1 MSLIT
6 CPECHGQVSDKA
18 TACPHCGF
26 PISAEQKKQKEVQTE
41 QASSARARFAVDR
54 IYSGRVYFQCQCG
67 CTIEK
72 PFSFINTIGTGTY
85 QLRENLV
92 CPRCGAREAAGKL
105 LVKSKEKTPDSP
117 RPDQERK
124 EKQKQLV
131 NVLAQE
137 LVKQE
142 NIALSSE
149 PDKKSLL
156 VPCQHCGK
164 MTNRY
169 KFLCEN
175 CGEKWSGTDYGKPD
189 TSGDSPYTVRCR
201 HCGQPTNKYK
211 AVCENCGKP
220 IVQPTTGAKKA
231 PQDSGGHHVNGVLF
245 VLVAAV
251 VISLIIYAAKP
262 KDNEAAKSGSGSSSP
277 TYSSGSSYSGSSG
290 TTSKKYDDDEIK
302 ATVYV
307 LAKKCVKNH
316 LKAPSTAE
324 FSEMWECA
332 FTKGEDN
339 VYMMTGYV
347 DSQNSYGA
355 MLQEQWS
362 IMAQVSGDKASL
374 VMLTIGDQVYF
385 D

>member
-18 TACPHCGF
+18 AACPHCGY
-26 PISAEQKKQKEVQTE
+26 PITDQQTKPKEIETTHV
-41 QASSARARFAVDR
+41 SPVRAHFVVGR
-54 IYSGRVYFQCQCG
+54 IYSGRVYFRCQCG
-67 CTIEK
+67 CTVER
-72 PFSFINTIGTGTY
+72 PFSFINTVGTGTY
-85 QLRENLV
+85 QLRENLI
-92 CPRCGAREAAGKL
+92 CPSCGTRESAGKIL
-105 LVKSKEKTPDSP
+105 IKPEEKAPERPSLRSDSDPSGGHPMNQGQEESQKRPQETVSVSAEKASAPQPDADIITTTCP
-117 RPDQERK
+117 
-124 EKQKQLV
+124 
-131 NVLAQE
+131 
-137 LVKQE
+137 
-142 NIALSSE
+142 
-149 PDKKSLL
+149 
-156 VPCQHCGK
+156 
-164 MTNRY
+164 
-169 KFLCEN
+169 
-175 CGEKWSGTDYGKPD
+175 
-189 TSGDSPYTVRCR
+189 

-211 AVCENCGKP
+211 AACENCGKP
-220 IVQPTTGAKKA
+220 IVQPTTGAKNA
-231 PQDSGGHHVNGVLF
+231 PQDSSGHHVNGVLF

-251 VISLIIYAAKP
+251 VISLILYAAKP

-277 TYSSGSSYSGSSG
+277 TYSSGSSYSGSPG

-307 LAKKCVKNH
+307 LAKRCVKNH

>member
-1 MSLIT
+1 MALIR
-6 CPECHGQVSDKA
+6 CPECGSQISDRAVS
-18 TACPHCGF
+18 CPHCGY
-26 PISAEQKKQKEVQTE
+26 PL
-41 QASSARARFAVDR
+41 D
-54 IYSGRVYFQCQCG
+54 
-67 CTIEK
+67 
-72 PFSFINTIGTGTY
+72 
-85 QLRENLV
+85 L
-92 CPRCGAREAAGKL
+92 
-105 LVKSKEKTPDSP
+105 
-117 RPDQERK
+117 ERK
-124 EKQKQLV
+124 ENQKKLV

-137 LVKQE
+137 IAKQE
-142 NIALSSE
+142 NTAASSE
-149 PDKKSLL
+149 PES
-156 VPCQHCGK
+156 PA
-164 MTNRY
+164 
-169 KFLCEN
+169 
-175 CGEKWSGTDYGKPD
+175 SPD
-189 TSGDSPYTVRCR
+189 ASPYTTTCPRC
-201 HCGQPTNKYK
+201 GWPTNKYK
-211 AVCENCGKP
+211 TACENCGKP
-220 IVQPTTGAKKA
+220 LVQPTTGAKKA
-231 PQDSGGHHVNGVLF
+231 LQDSGGHHVNGVLF

-251 VISLIIYAAKP
+251 IIVLIFWAAKP
-262 KDNEAAKSGSGSSSP
+262 WNAETKKSSSGSSTTS
-277 TYSSGSSYSGSSG
+277 SSGSTYSGKSYSGSSG

-307 LAKKCVKNH
+307 LAKKCVKSH

>member
-18 TACPHCGF
+18 TACPHCGY
-26 PISAEQKKQKEVQTE
+26 PLDQGKKENQRQLDDILEQETAKHENDIAASE
-41 QASSARARFAVDR
+41 SGSHASSDASP
-54 IYSGRVYFQCQCG
+54 Y
-67 CTIEK
+67 T
-72 PFSFINTIGTGTY
+72 TT
-85 QLRENLV
+85 
-92 CPRCGAREAAGKL
+92 CP
-105 LVKSKEKTPDSP
+105 
-117 RPDQERK
+117 
-124 EKQKQLV
+124 
-131 NVLAQE
+131 
-137 LVKQE
+137 
-142 NIALSSE
+142 
-149 PDKKSLL
+149 
-156 VPCQHCGK
+156 HCGK
-164 MTNRY
+164 
-169 KFLCEN
+169 
-175 CGEKWSGTDYGKPD
+175 
-189 TSGDSPYTVRCR
+189 
-201 HCGQPTNKYK
+201 PTNKYK
-211 AVCENCGKP
+211 AACENCGQP
-220 IVQPTTGAKKA
+220 LVQPTTGAKKA

-251 VISLIIYAAKP
+251 VISLIFYVAKP
-262 KDNEAAKSGSGSSSP
+262 KDNESAKSGNSSSSP

-324 FSEMWECA
+324 FSEMWECD

>member
-18 TACPHCGF
+18 AACPHCGY
-26 PISAEQKKQKEVQTE
+26 PL
-41 QASSARARFAVDR
+41 D
-54 IYSGRVYFQCQCG
+54 
-67 CTIEK
+67 
-72 PFSFINTIGTGTY
+72 
-85 QLRENLV
+85 L
-92 CPRCGAREAAGKL
+92 
-105 LVKSKEKTPDSP
+105 
-117 RPDQERK
+117 ERK

-131 NVLAQE
+131 YVLAQE
-137 LVKQE
+137 LAMQE
-142 NIALSSE
+142 NNAASPE
-149 PDKKSLL
+149 PDANSLF

-211 AVCENCGKP
+211 AACENCGKP

-231 PQDSGGHHVNGVLF
+231 SQDSGGHHVNGVLF

-251 VISLIIYAAKP
+251 IVVLIFWAAKP
-262 KDNEAAKSGSGSSSP
+262 WNAETKKPSSGSSTAS
-277 TYSSGSSYSGSSG
+277 SSGSTYSGKSYSGSSG